1 MININGLNN
10 DNNNNEIKKV
20 FRILSKVGRI
30 IWPTHKGLENGKEN
44 IAIFG
49 RLTPFLYLVRGYPYQ
64 SIFGESG
71 EVIECLVSENI
82 AVSEK

>member
-1 MININGLNN
+1 MKPGPFKPSEGNLMP
-10 DNNNNEIKKV
+10 
-20 FRILSKVGRI
+20 LPLI
-30 IWPTHKGLENGKEN
+30 IGAGHKGLENGKEN